1 MTTRFGPTM
10 CGSIIRS
17 VRSGL
22 TIAESAERA
31 GVAAQ
36 TVRHWLSRGR
46 GEIGTEHAAFAAAV
60 DDARAAASHAPMSD
74 REFRGHLARA
84 VRNGSV
90 GAMRLWW
97 RTRSEDELDDEREL
111 NPFAELDAP
120 FTDSP
125 AGRRS
130 GVLDELDD
138 PLTKGEQNAD

>member
-1 MTTRFGPTM
+1 MV
-10 CGSIIRS
+10 CGSIVQSIRG
-17 VRSGL
+17 GL
-22 TIAESAERA
+22 TLIESAERA

-36 TVRHWLSRGR
+36 TAGHWLSRGR
-46 GEIGTEHAAFAAAV
+46 SEGDDTPHAAFAAAV

-74 REFRGHLARA
+74 VEYRGHVAAAIR
-84 VRNGSV
+84 RGSV
-90 GAMRLWW
+90 SAMSLWARL
-97 RTRSEDELDDEREL
+97 RSEDELDAEREL

-125 AGRRS
+125 ARRRS